1 MSRHAAAEV
10 VKLFQELGNLSG
22 GNNNGNGGTHSISTH
37 RLSSPEPCTLPVTGD
52 ALLVENAQS
61 FTSV

>member
-10 VKLFQELGNLSG
+10 VKLFQDLGILSG
-22 GNNNGNGGTHSISTH
+22 GNGGNGGTHSISKH